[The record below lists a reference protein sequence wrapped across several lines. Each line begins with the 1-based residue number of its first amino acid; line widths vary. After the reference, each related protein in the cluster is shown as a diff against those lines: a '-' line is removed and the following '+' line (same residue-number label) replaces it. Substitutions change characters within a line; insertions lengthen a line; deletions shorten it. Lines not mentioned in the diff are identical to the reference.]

1 MISCVGRLLS
11 VWFNPTGPY
20 PPECGSR
27 STDLLLTTVAILLV
41 LNLAAILL
49 RDGRKGGRT

>member
-1 MISCVGRLLS
+1 MTSCVVRLLS
-11 VWFNPTGPY
+11 VWFTPTGPC
-20 PPECGSR
+20 PPEGGSR

-49 RDGRKGGRT
+49 RKGRKGGRT